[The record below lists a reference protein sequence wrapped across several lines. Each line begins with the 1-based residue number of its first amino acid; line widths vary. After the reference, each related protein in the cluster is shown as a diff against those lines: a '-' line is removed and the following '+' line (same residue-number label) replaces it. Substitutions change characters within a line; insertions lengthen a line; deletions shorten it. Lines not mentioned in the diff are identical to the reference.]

1 MGFLANFKFVFK
13 HEQVKESKRLVKCF
27 LNYLKHDKGEVNVL
41 FEMLSIFLVRTR
53 IDYTFLKEFF
63 MVEVRNFCNL
73 HLIYFYIFIALNYV
87 LHFCGSLHC
96 LEDTKFSWPK

>member
-1 MGFLANFKFVFK
+1 MNPFGIFRIDLQLQLSFLPKVGFPANFKFVLE

-27 LNYLKHDKGEVNVL
+27 LNYLKHDKAEVNVL

-63 MVEVRNFCNL
+63 MVEVRNYCNL
-73 HLIYFYIFIALNYV
+73 HLIYFKSL
-87 LHFCGSLHC
+87 LH
-96 LEDTKFSWPK
+96 